1 MKTNRIIT
9 LLLML
14 TLSVYT
20 YSGVLDS
27 EPKNKIEIKVNDLL
41 LEEGFEQR
49 MINDLFGD
57 EFFYFPKT
65 EEGLDLSYYIV
76 DKIIQNGQYTPSD
89 REQLRKLA
97 IEAFELF
104 KKDISAVRHKEVE

>member
-1 MKTNRIIT
+1 MKTNQIIT

-14 TLSVYT
+14 MLSVYT

-41 LEEGFEQR
+41 LEKGFEQR

-65 EEGLDLSYYIV
+65 DEGLDLSYYIV
-76 DKIIQNGQYTPSD
+76 EKIIQNGQYTSSD
-89 REQLRKLA
+89 RDQLRKLA
-97 IEAFELF
+97 MEAFELF
-104 KKDISAVRHKEVE
+104 KKDISAVRPNEVD

>member
-1 MKTNRIIT
+1 NQIIT

-27 EPKNKIEIKVNDLL
+27 DPRNKIEIKVKDLL
-41 LEEGFEQR
+41 LEKGFEQR
-49 MINDLFGD
+49 MIHDLFGD

-65 EEGLDLSYYIV
+65 DEGLDLSYYIV
-76 DKIIQNGQYTPSD
+76 DKIIKNGQYSSSD

-97 IEAFELF
+97 MEAYELF
-104 KKDISAVRHKEVE
+104 KQDISETRPKDAD